1 MISAQQLLSVLKE
14 KDLLPN
20 ELLLGLHKR
29 LAQSAQPVTAAEIAQ
44 TLIDEGYLTPA
55 LANRLLGV
63 DVWQPSQDEDGL
75 ELEQEPEQ
83 DIGFAPLKEETEP
96 RPMIGKRRPYTAG
109 DSSKIT
115 GSGASPPQ
123 FAKPVEPSPPKS
135 FLTDNPP
142 PSRWA
147 SSAYDR
153 ELDSSKGIVS
163 PRLARLAGTEQIP
176 TTLYVHKRNVWLTLL
191 IRGGIGLGL
200 LVLIYV
206 LISFII
212 SQFPR

>member
-1 MISAQQLLSVLKE
+1 MISAQQFLSVLEE
-14 KDLLPN
+14 KDLVPK

-29 LAQSAQPVTAAEIAQ
+29 IAQSSQPVTAAEIAQ

-63 DVWQPSQDEDGL
+63 DIWQPSQVEDGL
-75 ELEQEPEQ
+75 EIAKDSEQ
-83 DIGFAPLKEETEP
+83 DIGFAPLKEETEA
-96 RPMIGKRRPYTAG
+96 RPMLGKHRSYKPG

-115 GSGASPPQ
+115 GSGSLSPKAAQ
-123 FAKPVEPSPPKS
+123 PVEPSPPKS
-135 FLTDNPP
+135 ILADQPP
-142 PSRWA
+142 ASRWA
-147 SSAYDR
+147 SSVYDR
-153 ELDSSKGIVS
+153 EIDSSKGIVS
-163 PRLARLAGTEQIP
+163 PRLVKMAGTEQIP
-176 TTLYVHKRNVWLTLL
+176 TTLYVRKRNVWLTLL

-212 SQFPR
+212 TQFSR